1 MKNEGALLLEW
12 IAFNRVL
19 GVTDFLFYSN
29 DCTDGTDTSLDVLAE
44 QGIVKHLP
52 NPAEENRNY
61 QMVALKASREDPML
75 QDADWIW
82 VSDVDEF
89 LNIKTGDGTLTDLI
103 TACDDPMAISI
114 NFQMFANDGV
124 TAYVDEPVI
133 SQFLKSHEP
142 DEFNGEKAIE
152 VKSLFKRDL
161 DPQIQFYGAHRPFLR
176 KNVETPPHW
185 TDGSGKQVASRYAFA
200 ATKPRKRKFRAINS
214 RDFAT
219 LNHYTLR
226 SLESY
231 LVKTDRRQ
239 HDARSRPT
247 SIQ

>member
-1 MKNEGALLLEW
+1 
-12 IAFNRVL
+12 
-19 GVTDFLFYSN
+19 
-29 DCTDGTDTSLDVLAE
+29 
-44 QGIVKHLP
+44 
-52 NPAEENRNY
+52 
-61 QMVALKASREDPML
+61 
-75 QDADWIW
+75 
-82 VSDVDEF
+82 

-200 ATKPRKRKFRAINS
+200 ATKARKRKFRAINS
-214 RDFAT
+214 RDLAT

-231 LVKTDRRQ
+231 LVKTDRGDANREHRVFEDDYWNERNDCTYSDDSILNYMPRLQAEMDALKALPGVADQ
-239 HDARSRPT
+239 HAACVKAHADKAASLMAQPQYIELRDRLAKQDGKSG
-247 SIQ
+247 